1 MNALTKNYRKSE
13 LAKLAN
19 DYSPNYFRKWS
30 EYKTKVKFVRP
41 DGQTKWL
48 AITNAEFEKIV
59 GILTQKN

>member
-13 LAKLAN
+13 FEKLKTTFLN
-19 DYSPNYFRKWS
+19 PLFKYS

-48 AITNAEFEKIV
+48 DITNDEFDKIV
-59 GILTQKN
+59 GILTSQKN